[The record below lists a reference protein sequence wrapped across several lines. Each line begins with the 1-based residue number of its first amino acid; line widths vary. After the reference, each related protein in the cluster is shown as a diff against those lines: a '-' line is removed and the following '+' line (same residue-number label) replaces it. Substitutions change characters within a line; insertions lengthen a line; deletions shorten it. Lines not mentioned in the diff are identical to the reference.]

1 MANKIEVVLLQSV
14 KWLGNKDDIVS
25 VAIPYAKNVLFSQG
39 KAKPADK
46 QALDA
51 MKQKQE
57 KQIKH
62 EQENKDI
69 ISALKEWIELGT
81 SLKVHKNATPQGHLY
96 EKLSIKDVQM
106 AIKEACNLTIDAQ
119 WIDLKEKI
127 DAIGEY
133 KISVVYKWQKLLL
146 PLSIH

>member
-14 KWLGNKDDIVS
+14 KWLGNKDDIIS
-25 VAIPYAKNVLFSQG
+25 VAIPYAKNVLFAQG
-39 KAKPADK
+39 KAKMADK

-57 KQIKH
+57 KQLKH
-62 EQENKDI
+62 DQENKEVI
-69 ISALKEWIELGT
+69 VALQDWVAWWI
-81 SLKVHKNATPQGHLY
+81 SLKIHKNATPQGHLY
-96 EKLSIKDVQM
+96 EKLSVKDVQV
-106 AIKEACNLTIDAQ
+106 ALKDTCQIALDAQ

-133 KISVVYKWQKLLL
+133 KIPVVYKWQKILL
-146 PLSIH
+146 PISVH